1 MIDVFNEVETRPT
14 GLVHESTFQQ
24 IKKMYLVD
32 PEKAGE
38 LAISAIELILTD
50 QISSDDVMID
60 MLLTPAQIVND
71 NNVSKYEMKMEN
83 SKQKKIRDMKLVEIA
98 EMMRQGLKQK
108 EIAQKIG
115 TTQQNISY
123 RVGVIRTQYPD
134 LLLPQGAE
142 TANDTNDTN
151 DTNGTNLYKNK
162 ICTNGTNDTNKNVC
176 TKEVFVKN
184 EDGQEAAQ
192 SFRF

>member
-1 MIDVFNEVETRPT
+1 MIDFFNEVEIRPT
-14 GLVHESTFQQ
+14 GVVHESTFQQ

-32 PEKAGE
+32 PERAGE

-71 NNVSKYEMKMEN
+71 NNVFKYEMKMEN

-98 EMMRQGLKQK
+98 EMMKQGLKQK

-123 RVGVIRTQYPD
+123 RVGVIRAQYPD

-142 TANDTNDTN
+142 TADTNENVCTN
-151 DTNGTNLYKNK
+151 DTNLYKNK
-162 ICTNGTNDTNKNVC
+162 ICTNGTNDTNENVC

-184 EDGQEAAQ
+184 EDGQKVAQ

>member
-1 MIDVFNEVETRPT
+1 MIDIFNEVETRPT

-32 PEKAGE
+32 PALAGE

-98 EMMRQGLKQK
+98 EMMKKGMKQK
-108 EIAQKIG
+108 EIAEKVG

-134 LLLPQGAE
+134 LLLPQGSE
-142 TANDTNDTN
+142 TADTNEN
-151 DTNGTNLYKNK
+151 VCTNGTNLYKNK
-162 ICTNGTNDTNKNVC
+162 ICTNGTNDTNENVC
-176 TKEVFVKN
+176 TKEVFVKDKDDQN
-184 EDGQEAAQ
+184 AAQ

>member
-1 MIDVFNEVETRPT
+1 MIDVFNEVEIRPT
-14 GLVHESTFQQ
+14 GVVHESTFQQ

-98 EMMRQGLKQK
+98 EMMKQGLKQK
-108 EIAQKIG
+108 EIAQRIG

-134 LLLPQGAE
+134 LLLPQGTE
-142 TANDTNDTN
+142 TAN

-162 ICTNGTNDTNKNVC
+162 ICTNGTNDTNKNFC
-176 TKEVFVKN
+176 TKEVFVKS
-184 EDGQEAAQ
+184 EDSQEAAQ